1 MKKRMCLLGLF
12 VVVVC
17 AFIAVPLLQA
27 VEKGV
32 EMETIDHENGRLRDF
47 DLQLEMMQAVLDA
60 VGPNS
65 TSWIATCMAA
75 TAAVDALQPRA

>member
-12 VVVVC
+12 VVVVR

-27 VEKGV
+27 VEKDV
-32 EMETIDHENGRLRDF
+32 EMETIDRENGRVRDIDF
-47 DLQLEMMQAVLDA
+47 QLEKMQTVLDA

-65 TSWIATCMAA
+65 TS
-75 TAAVDALQPRA
+75 

>member
-27 VEKGV
+27 VEKDV
-32 EMETIDHENGRLRDF
+32 EMEAIDRENGRVRDIDF
-47 DLQLEMMQAVLDA
+47 QFELMQAVLDA
-60 VGPNS
+60 VGPSS
-65 TSWIATCMAA
+65 TSWIAIRMAA
-75 TAAVDALQPRA
+75 AAAVDGLQPCA